1 MVYTARTLAVIY
13 KKTQIMPTLLE
24 YFNNDFKALSL
35 DSDLTITIQNLNE
48 AREIV
53 STETVLVKKRV
64 KLEHNSSCRLFTFYI
79 PSRPD
84 TLSLIG
90 SILDKL
96 DDHKKEA
103 DEVESIVGYIN
114 DIHTGIHK
122 SVFSNRMFFYIETP
136 LTADEINRLD
146 IYCKERDIYLTIR
159 SLDYI
164 NTRMKNEKPLAFISH
179 DSRDKKL
186 IAKPLANGLSS
197 RLCSVWYDEYSLKV
211 GQSLRESIEDGIKNA
226 KKCILILTKD
236 FLSNPGWTK
245 KEFNSIFTREM
256 IFNQRIVIPI
266 WYNIKKEEVYDYSPS
281 LADTV
286 ALIWPEPNEMIED
299 EYKKEVEKLIS
310 KIHTA
315 VTEINYR

>member
-1 MVYTARTLAVIY
+1 
-13 KKTQIMPTLLE
+13 MPTLLE
-24 YFNNDFKALSL
+24 YFNSDFKDLSI
-35 DSDLTITIQNLNE
+35 DSNLTTTIHKLNDYS
-48 AREIV
+48 EIV
-53 STETVLVKKRV
+53 STETVFIKRRV
-64 KLEHNSSCRLFTFYI
+64 RHGLNSSCRLFTFYI

-96 DDHKKEA
+96 DDHKKDVE
-103 DEVESIVGYIN
+103 EVESIGSYEN
-114 DIHTGIHK
+114 DIHTGTHK
-122 SVFSNRMFFYIETP
+122 SVFSNRIFFYIETP
-136 LTADEINRLD
+136 LTTDEINRLD
-146 IYCKERDIYLTIR
+146 NYCKERNIFLTIR

-164 NTRMKNEKPLAFISH
+164 ETRMKNEKPLAFISH
-179 DSRDKKL
+179 DSIDKEL

-226 KKCILILTKD
+226 KKCILVLTKD

-256 IFNQRIVIPI
+256 IFNERIVVPI

-281 LADTV
+281 LADTI
-286 ALIWPEPNEMIED
+286 ALIWPEPNKMTEG

-315 VTEINYR
+315 VTE

>member
-1 MVYTARTLAVIY
+1 
-13 KKTQIMPTLLE
+13 MPTLLE
-24 YFNNDFKALSL
+24 YFNNDFKDLSL
-35 DSDLTITIQNLNE
+35 DSDRTITIQKLNE
-48 AREIV
+48 AREII
-53 STETVLVKKRV
+53 SAETVIIKRRV
-64 KLEHNSSCRLFTFYI
+64 KQDHNSSCRLFTFYI
-79 PSRPD
+79 PERVD
-84 TLSLIG
+84 TLSLMG

-103 DEVESIVGYIN
+103 EGVESIGSYQN
-114 DIHTGIHK
+114 DVHAGTHK
-122 SVFSNRMFFYIETP
+122 SVFSNRLYFYIETP
-136 LTADEINRLD
+136 LTPEEIVRLD
-146 IYCKERDIYLTIR
+146 AYCKEKNIYLTVR
-159 SLDYI
+159 SSEYI

-179 DSRDKKL
+179 DSRNKEL

-226 KKCILILTKD
+226 KKCILILTKE
-236 FLSNPGWTK
+236 FLTNPGWTK

-256 IFNQRIVIPI
+256 IFNERIVIPI
-266 WYNIKKEEVYDYSPS
+266 WYDIKKEEVYDYSPS

-286 ALIWPEPNEMIED
+286 ALIWPEPTKMSED

-315 VTEINYR
+315 VTE

>member
-1 MVYTARTLAVIY
+1 
-13 KKTQIMPTLLE
+13 MPTLLE
-24 YFNNDFKALSL
+24 YFNNDFKDLSL
-35 DSDLTITIQNLNE
+35 DSDLTMTIQKLNE
-48 AREIV
+48 AREII
-53 STETVLVKKRV
+53 SAETVIIKRRV
-64 KLEHNSSCRLFTFYI
+64 KQDHNSSCRLFTFYI
-79 PSRPD
+79 PERVD
-84 TLSLIG
+84 TLSLMG

-103 DEVESIVGYIN
+103 EGVESIGSYQN
-114 DIHTGIHK
+114 DVHAGTHK
-122 SVFSNRMFFYIETP
+122 SVFSNRLYFYIETP
-136 LTADEINRLD
+136 LTPEEIVRLD
-146 IYCKERDIYLTIR
+146 ACCKEKNMYLNVR
-159 SLDYI
+159 SSEYI

-179 DSRDKKL
+179 DSRNKEL

-226 KKCILILTKD
+226 KKCILILTKE
-236 FLSNPGWTK
+236 FLTNPGWTK

-256 IFNQRIVIPI
+256 IFNERIVIPI
-266 WYNIKKEEVYDYSPS
+266 WYDIKKEEVYDYSPS

-286 ALIWPEPNEMIED
+286 ALIWPEPTKMSED

-315 VTEINYR
+315 VTE